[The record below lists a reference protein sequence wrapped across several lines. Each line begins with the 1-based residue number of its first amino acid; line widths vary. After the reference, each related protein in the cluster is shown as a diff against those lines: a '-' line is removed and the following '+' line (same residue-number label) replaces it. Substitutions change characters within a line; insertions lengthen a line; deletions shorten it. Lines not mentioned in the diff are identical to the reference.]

1 MVSDSESDKNSDRK
15 VSKNILETI
24 RKKIK
29 TKKIKVSSASQTHAE
44 TYDTVDSM
52 SSLNSN
58 SLVYDTIGSTQVRSR
73 RIRRREKPFHFWH

>member
-15 VSKNILETI
+15 VSKNIFEKI
-24 RKKIK
+24 RKQTQKK
-29 TKKIKVSSASQTHAE
+29 TQIKVSSVSQTHAE

-73 RIRRREKPFHFWH
+73 RIRRREKPFHF